1 MEGLVVPAIEV
12 GRVCVKIAGRETGR
26 RCVVVDV
33 VDKNFV
39 VVTGPVK
46 VSGVKRRR
54 VNIGHVEPTEIK
66 VKIGKGDGDSEVV
79 EALKVAG
86 LLDKMK
92 ENVKPRL

>member
-1 MEGLVVPAIEV
+1 MVPAIEV
-12 GRVCVKIAGRETGR
+12 GRVCVKIVGREAGK

-39 VVTGPVK
+39 LVTGPIK

-54 VNIGHVEPTEIK
+54 VNVGHIEPTEMK
-66 VKIGKGDGDSEVV
+66 VKIGKGDGDNEIV
-79 EALKVAG
+79 EALKATG

-92 ENVKPRL
+92 DIVKPKL

>member
-1 MEGLVVPAIEV
+1 MVPAIEV
-12 GRVCVKIAGRETGR
+12 GRICVKIAGRETGR

-54 VNIGHVEPTEIK
+54 ANIGHIEPTEMK
-66 VKIGKGDGDSEVV
+66 LKIGKGDGDNEVV
-79 EALKVAG
+79 EALKAAG

>member
-1 MEGLVVPAIEV
+1 MEGLMVPAIEV
-12 GRVCVKIAGRETGR
+12 GRVCVKIVGREAGK

-39 VVTGPVK
+39 LVTGPIK

-54 VNIGHVEPTEIK
+54 VNVGHIEPTEMK
-66 VKIGKGDGDSEVV
+66 VKIGKGDGDNEIV
-79 EALKVAG
+79 EALKATG

-92 ENVKPRL
+92 DIVKPKL

>member
-1 MEGLVVPAIEV
+1 MPAIEV
-12 GRVCVKIAGRETGR
+12 GRVCVKIAGREAGK

-39 VVTGPVK
+39 VATGPVK

-54 VNIGHVEPTEIK
+54 VNVGHIEPTEMK
-66 VKIGKGDGDSEVV
+66 VKIGKGDGDNEIV
-79 EALKVAG
+79 EALKATG

-92 ENVKPRL
+92 DIVKPKL

>member
-1 MEGLVVPAIEV
+1 MPAIEV
-12 GRVCVKIAGRETGR
+12 GRVCVKIVGREAGK

-39 VVTGPVK
+39 LVTGPIK

-54 VNIGHVEPTEIK
+54 VNVGHIEPTEMK
-66 VKIGKGDGDSEVV
+66 VKIGKGDGDNEIV
-79 EALKVAG
+79 EALKATG

-92 ENVKPRL
+92 DIVKPKL

>member
-1 MEGLVVPAIEV
+1 MEALMMPAIEV

-54 VNIGHVEPTEIK
+54 VNISHVEPTEMK
-66 VKIGKGDGDSEVV
+66 VKIGKGDGDNEVV
-79 EALKVAG
+79 EALKATG

>member
-1 MEGLVVPAIEV
+1 MVPAVEV
-12 GRVCVKIAGRETGR
+12 GRVCVKIVGREASR

-54 VNIGHVEPTEIK
+54 VNVGHIEPTEMK
-66 VKIGKGDGDSEVV
+66 AKIGKSDGDDEIV
-79 EALKVAG
+79 EALKAAG

-92 ENVKPRL
+92 EIVKPKL

>member
-1 MEGLVVPAIEV
+1 MEGLMVPAIEV

-54 VNIGHVEPTEIK
+54 VNISHVEPTEMK

-79 EALKVAG
+79 EALKATG
-86 LLDKMK
+86 FLDKMK

>member
-1 MEGLVVPAIEV
+1 MVPAIEV

-54 VNIGHVEPTEIK
+54 VNISHVEPTEMK
-66 VKIGKGDGDSEVV
+66 VKIGKGDGDNEVV
-79 EALKVAG
+79 EALKATG

>member
-1 MEGLVVPAIEV
+1 MVPAIEV
-12 GRVCVKIAGRETGR
+12 GRICVKIAGRETGR

-54 VNIGHVEPTEIK
+54 ANIGHVEPMEMK
-66 VKIGKGDGDSEVV
+66 VKIGKGDGDNEVV